1 MTKKT
6 KNWWVKQAF
15 QVSDELTELQ
25 NKFLE
30 LEEALKILQIYNEA
44 TYRSL
49 YIDEIIN
56 RALAKTTGGE

>member
-1 MTKKT
+1 MAKKT
-6 KNWWVKQAF
+6 KDWWVKQAF

-30 LEEALKILQIYNEA
+30 LEEALKILQIHNEA